1 MVDNHKPIGPNK
13 DLRFPDWQA
22 QFNAARIETDPEK
35 LLQSV
40 KEAEAAIFQR
50 QQVLVEGIPHDGEQQ
65 AIADALRILRDI
77 QTQKLG
83 YPDWEK

>member
-22 QFNAARIETDPEK
+22 QFNGARIETDPEK
-35 LLQSV
+35 RLQRV
-40 KEAEAAIFQR
+40 KEAEVAIFQR
-50 QQVLVEGIPHDGEQQ
+50 QQMLVEGIAYPGEQQ